1 MRKKKGIF
9 IVFSIMILFV
19 LLGVLKREVK
29 GAEIVYSGKS
39 GDLDWTI
46 DTEGCLTITGNGDYD
61 YDGREDGYSVPKW
74 CEYGEYHIKKAVI
87 DVKGITDCY
96 RMFYSCN
103 VLQQIEVV
111 NFDTSQVTD
120 MSYMFCGCSNL
131 TNLDASCLDVSQV
144 TDMDGMFAG
153 CSSLTNLDVS
163 CFETLQVTN
172 MSGMFQGCSN
182 IGELDLSEFDTSQ
195 VTDMSSMF
203 SGCDNLTELNVSGFD
218 TSRVTDM
225 TDMFGNCQNLEK
237 LDVSGFNTS
246 QVTSMARMFDGCLRL
261 SEINVSEFDTGSVT
275 TMARMFGNCQAVAN
289 LNVAKWNVSN
299 VTDMYDLFF
308 ACTSLKGL
316 SINKWNTSNVINMS
330 GMFSNC
336 KALTDIDFLRGLNVS
351 SVTNMSGMFAYC
363 DGLKKVDDLS
373 FLDTSNVINMGGI
386 FRNCVG
392 LSYINLS
399 GLNTSKVTDMSYMF
413 DACSSLKDIE
423 FGNFDTSQVTN
434 LYGLVA
440 RCELLESL
448 DMSEW
453 DLRNLEEGC
462 VFCWEAQGIC
472 QRSCSGMQEIH
483 IPKNLNIP
491 NGSMDFPITAK
502 NEVWFDETGNVYPL
516 HVGIPENIA
525 ESLILK
531 KGLKMEPPVADVR
544 GGNYS
549 EAKTVSLTTSEEG
562 ADIYYT
568 IDGSK
573 PSRENG
579 ILYTGPISISEAV
592 ELQAIASKSGRPN
605 SDVMSETYSF
615 AISKETV
622 NMDDLELGEDKAG
635 KVEDEITQVFPADYE
650 LELALVPVK
659 ASCEVQV
666 DGTYKVK
673 VSIGIEREDLLDD
686 ETEWLRY
693 KKCVKDLED
702 NSLSVNGMKTLLQ
715 KFDSKSLKI
724 AKTTAFEVL
733 PEVSAL
739 GFAEVQIDKN
749 GNIIESD
756 CKMQID
762 AKWEGSVVWPF
773 VTPVGPVYLKLSGEA
788 KVSGEGIPALEVLDA
803 KAFSLQLK
811 EGKVNVEPEI
821 SIEAGYGVD
830 KVATLGAHGTASVDF
845 QVFPASSAEF
855 SGKAGIHAYIAFVFD
870 EEYNF
875 LTAKSVLWDTT
886 DKASKSLNSNL
897 KSTGLKVMD
906 RAYADNTSSW
916 NGDCLSVERSLNS
929 EGNTENTDTVETN
942 SVVLQTNIMPNT
954 LPMIQRIGNE
964 NIMIFQT
971 DVKERDDLNRTCLMY
986 SVNSDGLWS
995 DPEPIWD
1002 TGTNDLYADLQVVG
1016 NKLCVVWQ
1024 KINDELDGNTE
1035 NAYTDMQKKSDIC
1048 FAMYNPDTRKFEN
1061 AQYVVNDDQT
1071 DMMPKLAIGG
1081 DAITAVWVRNLADD
1095 FMQRSGKNQVVYK
1108 TLEGESFG
1116 EEKLLIEVDKQ
1127 VEELTAFY
1135 EEGDLQVGL
1144 AMGSLSDTQLNDISV
1159 INVAGEETVVLSEAK
1174 STSGIQYLDGIVY
1187 FWEQGAMRS
1196 YNRQTGELTK
1206 IQAGEQN
1213 ILSNAQIYKSG
1224 DKTPISWSESNVDD
1238 GKAYV
1243 YSSVKTEEGF
1253 SDPVLIYEGKESI
1266 MYLDAVLLENGEW
1279 KLIMNTMNRNSEK
1292 EVHSLAFASRAEE
1305 PQIDVEMVEIDPIP
1319 QDNGEK
1325 ISYLVTNTSEQ
1336 VVNTIVVHYEDVN
1349 GVVKDFPVST
1359 KINPGQS
1366 VQDSLTLE
1374 LPEVADTT
1382 EATITIYAE
1391 KQRDLSDNAVPL
1403 TVRQTDIQLDTSMT
1417 TTEEEVNIAVTISNN
1432 SDIPSDAVVTL
1443 YGDMSQ
1449 DEVLGET
1456 KLAEIT
1462 KNGEERVY
1470 TFCVKKSDLKVT
1482 KDNTAYLPITVT
1494 SDKKDMNLDNNRT
1507 VKIVY
1512 DIDGGHIER
1521 GDINADGNVNLVDL
1535 MQCLNHV
1542 GGKEFL
1548 EGEALEAADI
1558 NEDGT
1563 VNLVDLMRLL
1573 NYVGGKSGSI

>member
-163 CFETLQVTN
+163 CFETSQVTN

-182 IGELDLSEFDTSQ
+182 LAKLDLSKFDTSQ

-203 SGCDNLTELNVSGFD
+203 DNCVNLTELNVGTFNTSQVTDMSFMFNGCQNLTELNVGAFD

-225 TDMFGNCQNLEK
+225 TFMFGYCRNLLE
-237 LDVSGFNTS
+237 LDVSRFDTSQTTTMQRMFDSCGSLSELNVGGFNTS
-246 QVTSMARMFDGCLRL
+246 QVNNISGMFRFCDDVNSLN
-261 SEINVSEFDTGSVT
+261 ITNWDVSKVT
-275 TMARMFGNCQAVAN
+275 TMNSLFGGCTN
-289 LNVAKWNVSN
+289 LKEFDISQWDTSN
-299 VTDMYDLFF
+299 VTDMSGLFSGCDKITNINFMRDLD
-308 ACTSLKGL
+308 L
-316 SINKWNTSNVINMS
+316 
-330 GMFSNC
+330 
-336 KALTDIDFLRGLNVS
+336 S
-351 SVTNMSGMFAYC
+351 SVTTIDSMFSEC
-363 DGLKKVDDLS
+363 DGLKKIEDLS
-373 FLDTSNVINMGGI
+373 VLNTANVVSVNHLFYECTTLEYVNLDGFNTSNIENMYG
-386 FRNCVG
+386 
-392 LSYINLS
+392 
-399 GLNTSKVTDMSYMF
+399 MF
-413 DACSSLKDIE
+413 TRCDSLE
-423 FGNFDTSQVTN
+423 V
-434 LYGLVA
+434 
-440 RCELLESL
+440 L
-448 DMSEW
+448 DMSGL
-453 DLRNLEEGC
+453 DLRNLKKGC
-462 VFCWEAQGIC
+462 VFCYEAGGIC
-472 QRSCSGMQEIH
+472 NPSCYAMQEIYT
-483 IPKNLNIP
+483 PKNLNC
-491 NGSMDFPITAK
+491 NMHFPHTER
-502 NEVWFDETGNVYPL
+502 NEVWFDVNGNVYSE
-516 HVGIPENIA
+516 IPKKMS
-525 ESLILK
+525 ESIFLQ
-531 KGLKMEPPVADVR
+531 KGQKMEPPVADVG

-549 EAKTVSLTTSEEG
+549 EAKTVSLSTVEEG

-568 IDGSK
+568 IDGSN
-573 PSRENG
+573 PNRENG
-579 ILYTGPISISEAV
+579 ILYTDPISISEAV
-592 ELQAIASKSGRPN
+592 ELKAIASKSGRPN

-622 NMDDLELGEDKAG
+622 NMNDLELGEDKAG
-635 KVEDEITQVFPADYE
+635 KVEDDITQVFPADYE

-659 ASCEVQV
+659 ASSEVQV

-739 GFAEVQIDKN
+739 GFAEVRIDKN

-756 CKMQID
+756 CKMQMD

-773 VTPVGPVYLKLSGEA
+773 VTPFGPVYLKLSGEA
-788 KVSGEGIPALEVLDA
+788 KVSGEGVPALEVLDA
-803 KAFSLQLK
+803 RAFSLQLK

-929 EGNTENTDTVETN
+929 EGNAENTGVAETN

-971 DVKERDDLNRTCLMY
+971 DVKKRDDLNRSCLMY

-1174 STSGIQYLDGIVY
+1174 SASGIQYLDGIVY

-1224 DKTPISWSESNVDD
+1224 DKTAILWSESNVDD

-1319 QDNGEK
+1319 QDNGTQ
-1325 ISYLVTNTSEQ
+1325 ISYLVTNTCEQ
-1336 VVNTIVVHYEDVN
+1336 VVNTLVVHYEDAN
-1349 GVVKDFPVST
+1349 GVVKDFPISV
-1359 KINPGQS
+1359 KINPGES
-1366 VQDSLTLE
+1366 MQDSFVLE
-1374 LPEVADTT
+1374 LPEVVDTT
-1382 EATITIYAE
+1382 EAKITIYVE
-1391 KQRDLSDNAVPL
+1391 SESDLSNNVVPI
-1403 TVRQTDIQLDTSMT
+1403 TVRQTDVQLDTSMT

-1558 NEDGT
+1558 NEDGI

>member
-1 MRKKKGIF
+1 MRIVAVYKRLKYSEGREIFMRKGKGIF
-9 IVFSIMILFV
+9 IVFFIMVLFV
-19 LLGVLKREVK
+19 LLGLIKNEVK
-29 GAEIVYSGKS
+29 AAEIVESGKS

-46 DTEGCLTITGNGDYD
+46 DTEGCLTITGSGDYECD
-61 YDGREDGYSVPKW
+61 TYISGDGNVPGW
-74 CEYGEYHIKKAVI
+74 CKPEISNKVKKAIVN
-87 DVKGITDCY
+87 VENLTNCNRMFWRCAELQEVQFMNQQTYKITDMSH
-96 RMFYSCN
+96 MFMQCENLINLDLSLLDTRYVNEMSYMFFYCRALTN
-103 VLQQIEVV
+103 LDVS
-111 NFDTSQVTD
+111 NFDTSQVKN
-120 MSYMFCGCSNL
+120 MSSMFSYCEAL
-131 TNLDASCLDVSQV
+131 TSLDVSNFDTSQV
-144 TDMDGMFAG
+144 KNMSSMFYYCEA
-153 CSSLTNLDVS
+153 LTSLDVS
-163 CFETLQVTN
+163 NFDTSQVKNMSGMFSYCGALTDLDVNNFNTLQVEDMAGMFGGCTRLLKLDLGNFDTSNVANMSGMFNGCRSLLGLDLRNFNTSNVISMAGMFEKCNDITYLDISSFDTSNVEDMSSMFSDCRQLTKIDLSGMETSRVTN
-172 MSGMFQGCSN
+172 MSGMFNGCDSL
-182 IGELDLSEFDTSQ
+182 ISLDLS
-195 VTDMSSMF
+195 
-203 SGCDNLTELNVSGFD
+203 
-218 TSRVTDM
+218 
-225 TDMFGNCQNLEK
+225 
-237 LDVSGFNTS
+237 
-246 QVTSMARMFDGCLRL
+246 MFD
-261 SEINVSEFDTGSVT
+261 
-275 TMARMFGNCQAVAN
+275 M
-289 LNVAKWNVSN
+289 SN
-299 VTDMYDLFF
+299 VT
-308 ACTSLKGL
+308 S
-316 SINKWNTSNVINMS
+316 
-330 GMFSNC
+330 
-336 KALTDIDFLRGLNVS
+336 
-351 SVTNMSGMFAYC
+351 AYFMVYYC
-363 DGLKKVDDLS
+363 EKLEEIY
-373 FLDTSNVINMGGI
+373 TP
-386 FRNCVG
+386 
-392 LSYINLS
+392 
-399 GLNTSKVTDMSYMF
+399 
-413 DACSSLKDIE
+413 
-423 FGNFDTSQVTN
+423 TN
-434 LYGLVA
+434 LFCEIDVPLTSHYKLVVWNDINGNIYKK
-440 RCELLESL
+440 L
-448 DMSEW
+448 
-453 DLRNLEEGC
+453 
-462 VFCWEAQGIC
+462 
-472 QRSCSGMQEIH
+472 
-483 IPKNLNIP
+483 PKEQSIKLI
-491 NGSMDFPITAK
+491 K
-502 NEVWFDETGNVYPL
+502 NRIVDYT
-516 HVGIPENIA
+516 
-525 ESLILK
+525 
-531 KGLKMEPPVADVR
+531 PVASVP
-544 GGNYS
+544 GGNYPEKQMVVLS
-549 EAKTVSLTTSEEG
+549 TSEED
-562 ADIYYT
+562 AEIYYT
-568 IDGSK
+568 IDGTTPSK
-573 PSRENG
+573 ENG
-579 ILYTGPISISEAV
+579 ILYTGPITIADAI
-592 ELQAIASKSGRPN
+592 ELKAIAVKEWRPN

-615 AISKETV
+615 AISKEKV
-622 NMDDLELGEDKAG
+622 DMDDLELGEDKAG
-635 KVEDEITQVFPADYE
+635 KVEDDITQVFPADYE

-659 ASCEVQV
+659 ASCELQV

-693 KKCVKDLED
+693 KKCVKELED

-739 GFAEVQIDKN
+739 GFAEVRIDKN

-756 CKMQID
+756 CKMQMD

-773 VTPVGPVYLKLSGEA
+773 VTPFGPVYLKLSGEA
-788 KVSGEGIPALEVLDA
+788 KVSGEGVPALEVLDA
-803 KAFSLQLK
+803 RAFSLQLK

-870 EEYNF
+870 GEYNF

-886 DKASKSLNSNL
+886 DKASRSLNSNL

-906 RAYADNTSSW
+906 RAYADNTSPW

-929 EGNTENTDTVETN
+929 EGNTENTDAVETN
-942 SVVLQTNIMPNT
+942 AVVLQTNVMPNT

-964 NIMIFQT
+964 NIMIFQA
-971 DVKERDDLNRTCLMY
+971 DVKGRDDLNRACLMY
-986 SVNSDGLWS
+986 SVNSDGLWT

-1061 AQYVVNDDQT
+1061 AQYVVNDNQT

-1081 DAITAVWVRNLADD
+1081 DAITAVWVRNLSDD

-1116 EEKLLIEVDKQ
+1116 EEKLLIEVEKQ
-1127 VEELTAFY
+1127 IKELTAFY
-1135 EEGDLQVGL
+1135 EEGNLQVALETGI
-1144 AMGSLSDTQLNDISV
+1144 MSDTQLNNISI

-1174 STSGIQYLDGIVY
+1174 PASGIQYLDGIVY
-1187 FWEQGAMRS
+1187 FWQQGAMMS
-1196 YNRQTGELTK
+1196 YNLQTGELAK

-1224 DKTPISWSESNVDD
+1224 DKTAILWSESNVDD

-1279 KLIMNTMNRNSEK
+1279 KLIMNTMNRNSEE
-1292 EVHSLAFASRAEE
+1292 EVHSLVFASRAEE

-1319 QDNGEK
+1319 QDNGTQ
-1325 ISYLVTNTSEQ
+1325 ISYLVTNTCEQ
-1336 VVNTIVVHYEDVN
+1336 VVNTLVVHYEDAN
-1349 GVVKDFPVST
+1349 GVVKDFPISV
-1359 KINPGQS
+1359 KINPGES
-1366 VQDSLTLE
+1366 MQDSFVLE
-1374 LPEVADTT
+1374 LPEVVDTT
-1382 EATITIYAE
+1382 EAKITIYVE
-1391 KQRDLSDNAVPL
+1391 SESDLSNNVVPI
-1403 TVRQTDIQLDTSMT
+1403 TVRQTDVQLDTSMT

-1558 NEDGT
+1558 NEDGI